1 MSAGAVRMPAF
12 GRMTPT
18 MTSLR
23 QGAETANGALGRL
36 KQDVQAAAGGIAG
49 FATGLRTAGTS
60 VRTLGSTASGA
71 ATSVGRIQRSK
82 AAAGIQKLGVAA
94 GKIRTAAGRFG
105 PAVGTILA
113 ILVPLLPFADTITKL
128 MDTYGTV
135 MEIAS
140 VAMTG
145 VNLAMRGNPLGFLAG
160 ILVPVI
166 AWLIEYAVN
175 SETGQKIIR
184 QVMQQA
190 LKGFQSVW
198 TFLQPVV
205 KVIGQ
210 AVGTYFK
217 AYLTLFTT
225 ALKLI
230 GSGISGISRV
240 GTAVT
245 SASQALRG
253 IASRTIGGIKD
264 AVHPFLSFFT
274 DRIPGF
280 FRTANEAVGKALHG
294 MGELIKGALTAV
306 LGVVKGPINGLI
318 AFANWIIDGLNKLS
332 FSILGKKFGVD
343 LDKIP
348 MLAEGGVVFP
358 GADSAPRIDPL
369 TVLEQRRVPALT
381 EAPGSPTASRSS
393 ARIRAP
399 ARGRPPRT
407 CSSSSPRTA
416 EALLIDRR
424 SDIRPAVRSATDR
437 QKSDNPSEVR

>member
-1 MSAGAVRMPAF
+1 MSAVAVRMPAF
-12 GRMTPT
+12 GRLTPT

-23 QGAETANGALGRL
+23 QGAETANGSLGRL
-36 KQDVQAAAGGIAG
+36 KQDVQAAAGGIAR
-49 FATGLRTAGTS
+49 FATELRTAGTS

-82 AAAGIQKLGVAA
+82 AAAGVQKLGVAA
-94 GKIRTAAGRFG
+94 GRIRAAAGRFG

-113 ILVPLLPFADTITKL
+113 ILAPLLPVTDTITRL

-166 AWLIEYAVN
+166 AWLIEYAAN

-190 LKGFQSVW
+190 LKGFQSAW
-198 TFLQPVV
+198 TFLQPVL

-210 AVGTYFK
+210 AVGTYVK

-225 ALKLI
+225 ALGLI

-240 GTAVT
+240 RTSVA
-245 SASQALRG
+245 SASEALRG
-253 IASRTIGGIKD
+253 IASRTIGGVKD
-264 AVHPFLSFFT
+264 AVRPFLSFFT
-274 DRIPGF
+274 DKIPGF

-343 LDKIP
+343 IDKIP

-381 EAPGSPTASRSS
+381 EAPRQPHRIAEFHEDPGAGPRS
-393 ARIRAP
+393 
-399 ARGRPPRT
+399 
-407 CSSSSPRTA
+407 TA
-416 EALLIDRR
+416 EDLLFLL
-424 SDIRPAVRSATDR
+424 AAHH
-437 QKSDNPSEVR
+437 